1 MNSYVKR
8 TINDVSLINILP
20 SAQPAARILLWRDI
34 FFFRVQEIHHVLT
47 PFSLS
52 LKRNRTVP
60 RLVTLMACVKRA
72 IALTIERTAKEFE
85 VRLTTDTEILREL
98 LCRLDQDRGS
108 EFCGE
113 LLSALRTCFSSVHR
127 SRIEVAKYNALKRF
141 HALRLSQLPSLWT
154 ALLADMS
161 MSSICP
167 LLLQSVNRRVFESLM
182 VEYFTDALMVAT
194 SHSIVV
200 PVQWQQA

>member
-1 MNSYVKR
+1 MVER
-8 TINDVSLINILP
+8 
-20 SAQPAARILLWRDI
+20 LLDM
-34 FFFRVQEIHHVLT
+34 VE
-47 PFSLS
+47 
-52 LKRNRTVP
+52 KE
-60 RLVTLMACVKRA
+60 KRA
-72 IALTIERTAKEFE
+72 IALTIERTAKE
-85 VRLTTDTEILREL
+85 VRLTTDTGILREL
-98 LCRLDQDRGS
+98 LSHVDQDRGS

-127 SRIEVAKYNALKRF
+127 SCIEVAKYNALKRF
-141 HALRLSQLPSLWT
+141 HALRLSQLPGLWT

-200 PVQWQQA
+200 PVATSLNAEEENALYCQWVRCLKVYEKIPKGRQ